1 MPDLPHLLAADLQG
15 LAVPPPGTPRPTC
28 CAYVQAPGWDSL
40 PPSFDS
46 AQFRPVGTLRNPDYD
61 APEVLAEYHP
71 AGTSFWSTEAPIA
84 PRFFPYN
91 QSEVW
96 TCISCARPFLR
107 YTEAGGYYVEDR
119 IRELDPARVVDAPL
133 P

>member
-1 MPDLPHLLAADLQG
+1 MPNLPQFLAADLQA
-15 LAVPPPGTPRPTC
+15 LAGAAPGKPRPAC
-28 CAYVQAPGWDSL
+28 CAYVQAPGWESL
-40 PPSFDS
+40 PPSFDP
-46 AQFRPVGTLRNPDYD
+46 AQFRAIGSLRNPDYD

-71 AGTSFWSTEAPIA
+71 DGTSFWSPDAPIA

-96 TCISCARPFLR
+96 ACITCTRPFLH

-119 IRELDPARVVDAPL
+119 IRELDPARVVDANL

>member
-1 MPDLPHLLAADLQG
+1 MPNLPHLLAADIQA
-15 LAVPPPGTPRPTC
+15 LAVAAPGSPRPPC
-28 CAYVQAPGWDSL
+28 CAYVQAPGWESL
-40 PPSFDS
+40 PASFDQ
-46 AQFRPVGTLRNPDYD
+46 AQFRAVGSLRNPDYD

-71 AGTSFWSTEAPIA
+71 AGTSFWSPDAPIA

-91 QSEVW
+91 RSDVW
-96 TCISCARPFLR
+96 TCISCTRPFLR

-119 IRELDPARVVDAPL
+119 IRELDPTRVVDAVL